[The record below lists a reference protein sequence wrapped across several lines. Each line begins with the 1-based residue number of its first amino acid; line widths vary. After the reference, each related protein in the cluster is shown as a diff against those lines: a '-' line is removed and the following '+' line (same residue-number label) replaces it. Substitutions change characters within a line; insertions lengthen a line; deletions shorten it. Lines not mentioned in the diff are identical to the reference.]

1 RPQLLLP
8 LLLALPVALRAAAPS
23 THSELVQFYRDWR
36 EFQHPVMVDGVPDYS
51 AAAMKKQYAA
61 LKGWQQK
68 LAAFDISKWTTAE
81 KIDYNLVR
89 AEMNGLE
96 FDHRVLRP
104 WSRAPFFYSA
114 VKAAESDTPL
124 HEGPHVYGVLE
135 LWKYKMPL
143 SAGDAADVRAKL
155 LAVPKLMAQARNN
168 LTEPNKDLWTLG
180 IWFRQGDVR
189 TLEQLAEQ
197 NAAQHPELATAARAA
212 AKATSE
218 FVTWLEAGVKKAPA
232 TKPLGLENYN
242 WHLKHVHLSNYTWQT
257 LLQSMERELA
267 RSLSTLQMLRNRNR
281 QLPELKIAASLEELN
296 QRNDQAIDYFM
307 DFLRK
312 QDIFTV
318 PDYMN
323 LNRLRPVRRLVE
335 PAALD
340 IFSNVEYR
348 DSVPMK
354 CHMVHWLEKQRLD
367 REPHPSPVR
376 SSRLLY
382 NIWMGRSE
390 GFATA
395 WEETMTQAGL
405 LDQRRRA
412 QELIQVMIAV
422 RAIRGIADLKFH
434 SGEFTLDQA
443 KKYIVDTTPNGWF
456 NPNGSTI
463 WVDLGIYAHQP
474 GYGTTYLSGK
484 LEFERLIADYA
495 AASARKGQPFR
506 MKTFMDEFF
515 AKGVIPFSTINWE
528 MTGNDAEIRSIG
540 LRQQ

>member
-1 RPQLLLP
+1 MMRTQLL
-8 LLLALPVALRAAAPS
+8 LLLALPLALCAATTPS
-23 THSELVQFYRDWR
+23 THSELLQFYKDWR

-61 LKGWQQK
+61 LKTWQQK
-68 LAAFDISKWTTAE
+68 LAAFDISKWTVAE
-81 KIDYNLVR
+81 KIDYNLIR

-104 WSRAPFFYSA
+104 WARAPFFYSA

-135 LWKYKMPL
+135 LWQYKMPL
-143 SAGDAADVRAKL
+143 SEGDAADVRTKL
-155 LAVPKLMAQARNN
+155 LAVPNLMAQAKTN

-180 IWFRQGDVR
+180 IWFRQQEVR
-189 TLEQLAEQ
+189 TLETLAEQ
-197 NAAQHPELATAARAA
+197 NASSHPELAAAAKAA
-212 AKATSE
+212 AKATAD
-218 FVTWLEAGVKKAPA
+218 FVTWLEAGVKKMPA
-232 TKPLGLENYN
+232 STSKPLGIEQYN
-242 WHLKHVHLSNYTWQT
+242 WHLKHVQLSNYTWQT
-257 LLQSMERELA
+257 LLQSLERELS
-267 RSLSTLQMLRNRNR
+267 RSLSTLAMLRNRNR
-281 QLPELKIAASLEELN
+281 NLPELKVASSLEELN

-312 QDIFTV
+312 QEIFTV
-318 PDYMN
+318 PEYMN
-323 LNRLRPVRRLVE
+323 LNRLRPVRRLSPPE
-335 PAALD
+335 ALD

-348 DSVPMK
+348 DSLPMK

-405 LDQRRRA
+405 LADRPRA

-443 KKYIVDTTPNGWF
+443 MKYIIDTTPNGWF
-456 NPNGSTI
+456 NPKGSTI
-463 WVDLGIYAHQP
+463 WVDMGIYAHQP

-495 AASARKGQPFR
+495 TKKGKAFT

-515 AKGVIPFSTINWE
+515 AKGVIPFSAINWE
-528 MTGNDAEIRSIG
+528 MTGNSAEVKAIG
-540 LRQQ
+540 FRQ